1 MANRLQS
8 KRKKIED
15 EKNLAFGSSA
25 ELLKEKEKKRKR
37 NWSNGSLTT
46 KNRLLYS
53 FEYETVSLT
62 YGICVIKR
70 NFKS

>member
-25 ELLKEKEKKRKR
+25 ELLKEKEKEKELVQR
-37 NWSNGSLTT
+37 
-46 KNRLLYS
+46 
-53 FEYETVSLT
+53 
-62 YGICVIKR
+62 
-70 NFKS
+70 